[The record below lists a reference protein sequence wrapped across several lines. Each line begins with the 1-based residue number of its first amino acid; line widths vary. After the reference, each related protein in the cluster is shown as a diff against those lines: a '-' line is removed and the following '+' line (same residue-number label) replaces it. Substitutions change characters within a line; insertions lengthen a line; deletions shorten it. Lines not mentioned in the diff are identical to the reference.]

1 MSSRQKTLAWDF
13 WGIRLFAHGDLI
25 EIASR
30 KVCWVQHPQYSEEK
44 GCPEDAEATPS
55 DSVFP
60 RKCPLRT
67 HTARP
72 TMSMASYLNGSRS
85 MVRNSGLAAGDE
97 AASARILPASRDA
110 ARELYSPP
118 STNRQHMIHWLCA
131 TKNMCLLWQTA
142 IRLDICLVGHDLC

>member
-1 MSSRQKTLAWDF
+1 MGFL
-13 WGIRLFAHGDLI
+13 GIRLFAHGDLI

-44 GCPEDAEATPS
+44 GCPEDAEAPPS
-55 DSVFP
+55 
-60 RKCPLRT
+60 
-67 HTARP
+67 
-72 TMSMASYLNGSRS
+72 MSMASYLNGSRN